1 MIETRSGQNER
12 DQSRFAGLVLGLL
25 LLALCVQVSAKDST
39 TPDVARKSS
48 SVRAGSTLSTQP
60 SSKQAL
66 SHQALAIQSLALDLV
81 RYGDRQ
87 KDALALIQA
96 ARMQQGLGTQV
107 KEGSPRS
114 EAMLLQRA
122 RSYAPSRADLILL
135 MDDVAASAS
144 RGAQAGP
151 VLEHFLVPVNEL
163 QRLVVRFTGGV
174 KATFALNSD
183 EPQKLDVEV
192 LDSAGKAVC
201 LRTGTTNRECSW
213 TPTTTSDYQIR
224 IRNVGSTTSEYS
236 VFHN

>member
-1 MIETRSGQNER
+1 MKFPSKEHRISCER
-12 DQSRFAGLVLGLL
+12 HGFAILPSGLV
-25 LLALCVQVSAKDST
+25 LLALCAPAD
-39 TPDVARKSS
+39 ARDRSNTDMA
-48 SVRAGSTLSTQP
+48 R
-60 SSKQAL
+60 
-66 SHQALAIQSLALDLV
+66 QSLALDLV
-81 RYGDRQ
+81 RYGDRK

-96 ARMQQGLGTQV
+96 ARMQQELGTQV
-107 KEGSPRS
+107 KDGSPLS
-114 EAMLLQRA
+114 VALLLQRA
-122 RSYAPSRADLILL
+122 RSYAPARADLALL
-135 MDDVAASAS
+135 IDDAAASGS

-151 VLEHFLVPVNEL
+151 VLEHFLAPVNEL

-201 LRTGTTNRECSW
+201 VRSGATSRECSW
-213 TPTTTSDYQIR
+213 TPMATSDYQIR